1 MARPIKLKINYSRIV
16 LDHLYEGK
24 NGQYLDLVAWPNKS
38 GPDQYGNTH
47 FVCQDMPRDCTERG
61 PILGNLRLPEDQDSG
76 PRYNAPE
83 RKETANTEAARKFD
97 EQRAAMRAR
106 EDQRADA
113 AGPMSRPLNET
124 DDDIPF

>member
-24 NGQYLDLVAWPNKS
+24 NGQYLVLVAWPNKN

-47 FVCQDMPRDCTERG
+47 MVCQELSREAREAREAGEKG
-61 PILGNLRLPEDQDSG
+61 PILGNLRLPEDEDTG
-76 PRYNAPE
+76 PRYNAPK

-106 EDQRADA
+106 EDQQADA
-113 AGPMSRPLNET
+113 AGMEG
-124 DDDIPF
+124 DDIPF